1 MKPQPFTVH
10 RGIAAPLPRR
20 NIDTDAII
28 PSREIQRVSK
38 QGLGDGLFAGWR
50 YRAPGS
56 REPDP
61 EFILNRDAYRDASV
75 LLAGANFG
83 CGSSREHAVWA
94 LGEFGIRA
102 VLAPSFGSIFR
113 NNCTLNGIL
122 AVVMKDATI
131 RTLADW
137 VQTDPRHNLLTIDL
151 RNRIIEWKAG
161 ETLAFA
167 IEPANRRLLLR
178 GLDSIA
184 VTLQQASAIDEFELA
199 DRAVRPWVYRLP
211 EPPVEQP
218 GNPDGDRDR

>member
-10 RGIAAPLPRR
+10 RGIAVPLRTR
-20 NIDTDAII
+20 NIDTDTII

-50 YRAPGS
+50 YQAPGS

-61 EFILNRDAYRDASV
+61 EFILNRDGYQDASI

-94 LGEFGIRA
+94 LSEFGIRA

-122 AVVMKDATI
+122 AVVMEDETI
-131 RTLADW
+131 RKLADW
-137 VQTDPRHNLLTIDL
+137 VQTDPRHNRLAIDL
-151 RNRIIEWKAG
+151 RNQIIEWKAG
-161 ETLAFA
+161 ETLVFE
-167 IEPANRRLLLR
+167 IEPTKRRLLLQ
-178 GLDSIA
+178 GLDGIA
-184 VTLQQASAIDEFELA
+184 VTLQQASAIEEFEA
-199 DRAVRPWVYRLP
+199 SDRTVRPWVYRLP
-211 EPPVEQP
+211 
-218 GNPDGDRDR
+218 RSI

>member
-10 RGIAAPLPRR
+10 RGIAAPLRTR
-20 NIDTDAII
+20 NIDTDTII

-50 YRAPGS
+50 YQAPGS

-61 EFILNRDAYRDASV
+61 EFILNRDGYQDASI
-75 LLAGANFG
+75 LLAGVNFG

-122 AVVMKDATI
+122 AVVMEDATI
-131 RTLADW
+131 RSLADW
-137 VQTDPRHNLLTIDL
+137 VQTDPRHNRLAIDL
-151 RNRIIEWKAG
+151 RNQIIEWKAG
-161 ETLAFA
+161 ETLVFE
-167 IEPANRRLLLR
+167 IEPTKRRLLLQ
-178 GLDSIA
+178 GLDGIA
-184 VTLQQASAIDEFELA
+184 VTLQQASAIEEFEA
-199 DRAVRPWVYRLP
+199 SDRTVRPWVYRLP
-211 EPPVEQP
+211 
-218 GNPDGDRDR
+218 RSI

>member
-10 RGIAAPLPRR
+10 QGIAAPLLTR
-20 NIDTDAII
+20 NIDTDTII

-61 EFILNRDAYRDASV
+61 EFILNRDGYRDASI
-75 LLAGANFG
+75 LMAGANFG

-122 AVVMKDATI
+122 AVVLKDSAI
-131 RTLADW
+131 RSLAEWVQKDPRRNRLRIDLKKQVIERKPERTLAF
-137 VQTDPRHNLLTIDL
+137 
-151 RNRIIEWKAG
+151 E
-161 ETLAFA
+161 
-167 IEPANRRLLLR
+167 IEPAKRRLLLQ
-178 GLDSIA
+178 GLDGIA
-184 VTLQQASAIDEFELA
+184 VTLQQASAIDEFEVA
-199 DRAVRPWVYRLP
+199 DRVVRPWVYRLP
-211 EPPVEQP
+211 DPPAA
-218 GNPDGDRDR
+218 

>member
-10 RGIAAPLPRR
+10 RGIAAPLLTR
-20 NIDTDAII
+20 NIDTDTII
-28 PSREIQRVSK
+28 PSREIQRVSR

-50 YRAPGS
+50 YRTPGS

-61 EFILNRDAYRDASV
+61 EFILNRDGYQDASI

-122 AVVMKDATI
+122 AVVVEDAAV
-131 RTLADW
+131 RNLADW
-137 VQTDPRHNLLTIDL
+137 VQADPRRNRLEIDL
-151 RNRIIEWKAG
+151 KNQVIAWKAG
-161 ETLAFA
+161 ETLAFE
-167 IEPANRRLLLR
+167 IEPARRRLLLQ
-178 GLDSIA
+178 GLDGIA
-184 VTLQQASAIDEFELA
+184 VTLRQASAIDEFEAA
-199 DRAVRPWVYRLP
+199 DCAARPWVYRMP
-211 EPPVEQP
+211 ASTGSQREP
-218 GNPDGDRDR
+218 

>member
-1 MKPQPFTVH
+1 MKPRPFTVH
-10 RGIAAPLPRR
+10 RGIAAPLLTR
-20 NIDTDAII
+20 NIDTDTII
-28 PSREIQRVSK
+28 PSREIQCVSK

-61 EFILNRDAYRDASV
+61 EFILNRDGYRDASI

-122 AVVMKDATI
+122 AVVVEDSTI

-137 VQTDPRHNLLTIDL
+137 VQTDPRRNRLEIDL
-151 RNRIIEWKAG
+151 RSQVIEWKPEG
-161 ETLAFA
+161 TLAFE
-167 IEPANRRLLLR
+167 IEPAKRRLLLQ
-178 GLDSIA
+178 GLDGIA
-184 VTLQQASAIDEFELA
+184 VTLRQASAIDEFEVA

-211 EPPVEQP
+211 DPPAA
-218 GNPDGDRDR
+218 

>member
-10 RGIAAPLPRR
+10 RGIAAPLLTR
-20 NIDTDAII
+20 NIDTDTII

-50 YRAPGS
+50 YQTPGG

-61 EFILNRDAYRDASV
+61 EFILNRDGYRDASI

-122 AVVMKDATI
+122 AIVVEDATI
-131 RTLADW
+131 RTFANW
-137 VQTDPRHNLLTIDL
+137 VQTDPRRNRLEIDL
-151 RNRIIEWKAG
+151 RNQVIEWRAG
-161 ETLAFA
+161 RTLAFE
-167 IEPANRRLLLR
+167 IEPAKRRLLLQ
-178 GLDSIA
+178 GLDGIA
-184 VTLQQASAIDEFELA
+184 VTLQRASAIDDFEAA
-199 DRAVRPWVYRLP
+199 DRAARPWVYRLP
-211 EPPVEQP
+211 ESPVA
-218 GNPDGDRDR
+218 

>member
-1 MKPQPFTVH
+1 MKPQAFTIH
-10 RGIAAPLPRR
+10 RGIAAPLLTR
-20 NIDTDAII
+20 NIDTDTII

-61 EFILNRDAYRDASV
+61 EFILNRDGYRDASI

-83 CGSSREHAVWA
+83 CGSSREHTVWA

-122 AVVMKDATI
+122 AVVVEDASI

-137 VQTDPRHNLLTIDL
+137 VQTDPRRNQLEIDL
-151 RNRIIEWKAG
+151 RNQVIEWKAG
-161 ETLAFA
+161 GSMPFE
-167 IEPANRRLLLR
+167 IEPAKRRLLLQ
-178 GLDSIA
+178 GLDGIA
-184 VTLQQASAIDEFELA
+184 VTLKRAAAIDEFEVA

-211 EPPVEQP
+211 EPPVAPP
-218 GNPDGDRDR
+218 GNRLGNRGP

>member
-10 RGIAAPLPRR
+10 RGTAAPLLSR
-20 NIDTDAII
+20 NIDTDTII

-61 EFILNRDAYRDASV
+61 EFILNRDGFRDASI

-122 AVVMKDATI
+122 AVVLKDAAV
-131 RTLADW
+131 RSLAEW
-137 VQTDPRHNLLTIDL
+137 VQTDPRRNQIKIDL
-151 RNRIIEWKAG
+151 ENRVIEWKAG
-161 ETLAFA
+161 ETLAFE
-167 IEPANRRLLLR
+167 IEPAKRRLLLQ
-178 GLDSIA
+178 GLDGIA
-184 VTLQQASAIDEFELA
+184 VTLQRESAIDEFEAA
-199 DRAVRPWVYRLP
+199 DRAARPWVYRLP
-211 EPPVEQP
+211 EPSVAKP
-218 GNPDGDRDR
+218 GNRPGNSSS

>member
-1 MKPQPFTVH
+1 MKPRPFTVH
-10 RGIAAPLPRR
+10 RGIAAPLLTR
-20 NIDTDAII
+20 NIDTDTII

-61 EFILNRDAYRDASV
+61 EFILNRDGYRDASI

-113 NNCTLNGIL
+113 ANCTLNGIL
-122 AVVMKDATI
+122 AAVVEDASV
-131 RTLADW
+131 RALADW
-137 VQTDPRHNLLTIDL
+137 VRTDPRRNRLQIDL
-151 RNRIIEWKAG
+151 RNRVIGWKPG
-161 ETLAFA
+161 GTLAFG
-167 IEPANRRLLLR
+167 IEPAERRRLLQ
-178 GLDSIA
+178 GLDGIA
-184 VTLQQASAIDEFELA
+184 ATLRRASAIDEFEVT

-211 EPPVEQP
+211 APPGAPPGDRP
-218 GNPDGDRDR
+218 GNRGA

>member
-10 RGIAAPLPRR
+10 RGIAAPLLTR
-20 NIDTDAII
+20 NIDTDTII

-61 EFILNRDAYRDASV
+61 EFILNLDGYHDASI

-102 VLAPSFGSIFR
+102 LLAPSFGSIFR

-122 AVVMKDATI
+122 AVIVEDAVV
-131 RTLADW
+131 RCLADW
-137 VQTDPRHNLLTIDL
+137 VQTNPRRNQLKIDL
-151 RNRIIEWKAG
+151 QNQVIEWRAG
-161 ETLAFA
+161 GTLAFE
-167 IEPANRRLLLR
+167 IEPAKRRLLLK

-184 VTLQQASAIDEFELA
+184 VTLQQASAIDEFEVA
-199 DRAVRPWVYRLP
+199 DSAVRPWVYRLP
-211 EPPVEQP
+211 ESPIA
-218 GNPDGDRDR
+218 

>member
-10 RGIAAPLPRR
+10 RGIAAPLLRR
-20 NIDTDAII
+20 NIDTDTII

-50 YRAPGS
+50 YRTPGS
-56 REPDP
+56 RDPDAD
-61 EFILNRDAYRDASV
+61 FILNRDIYRDASI

-122 AVVMKDATI
+122 AVVVDEAAI
-131 RTLADW
+131 GLLDDW
-137 VQTDPRHNLLTIDL
+137 VRADPRRNQLEIDL
-151 RNRIIEWKAG
+151 ENQFIAWRDG
-161 ETLAFA
+161 ESLAFEL
-167 IEPANRRLLLR
+167 EPAYRKLLLQ

-184 VTLQQASAIDEFELA
+184 VTLQQASAIENFEAA
-199 DRAVRPWVYRLP
+199 DRIARPWVYRLP
-211 EPPVEQP
+211 
-218 GNPDGDRDR
+218 

>member
-10 RGIAAPLPRR
+10 RGIAVPLRTR
-20 NIDTDAII
+20 NIDTDTII

-50 YRAPGS
+50 YQAPGS

-61 EFILNRDAYRDASV
+61 EFILNRDGYQDASI

-122 AVVMKDATI
+122 AVVMEDATI
-131 RTLADW
+131 RSLADW
-137 VQTDPRHNLLTIDL
+137 VQTDPRHNRLAIDL
-151 RNRIIEWKAG
+151 RNQVIEWKAG
-161 ETLAFA
+161 ETLVFE
-167 IEPANRRLLLR
+167 IEPTKRRLLLQ
-178 GLDSIA
+178 GLDGIA
-184 VTLQQASAIDEFELA
+184 VTLQQASAIEEFEA
-199 DRAVRPWVYRLP
+199 SDRTVRPWVYRLP
-211 EPPVEQP
+211 
-218 GNPDGDRDR
+218 RSI

>member
-10 RGIAAPLPRR
+10 RGIAAPLLTR
-20 NIDTDAII
+20 NIDTDTIL

-61 EFILNRDAYRDASV
+61 EFILNRDGYQDASI

-122 AVVMKDATI
+122 AVAVDDATI
-131 RTLADW
+131 RSLADW
-137 VQTDPRHNLLTIDL
+137 VQTNPRRNRLGIDL
-151 RNRIIEWKAG
+151 RNQVFEWKAG
-161 ETLAFA
+161 GTLAFE
-167 IEPANRRLLLR
+167 IEPARRRLLLR
-178 GLDSIA
+178 GLDGIA
-184 VTLQQASAIDEFELA
+184 VTLQQASAIDEFEVA

-211 EPPVEQP
+211 ESPIV
-218 GNPDGDRDR
+218 

>member
-10 RGIAAPLPRR
+10 RGIAAPLRRR
-20 NIDTDAII
+20 NIDTDTII
-28 PSREIQRVSK
+28 PSREIQHVSK

-56 REPDP
+56 RDPDP
-61 EFILNRDAYRDASV
+61 DFILNRGACRDASI

-122 AVVMKDATI
+122 AVVLDEAAI
-131 RTLADW
+131 GRLEDW
-137 VQTDPRHNLLTIDL
+137 VRADPRRNQLEIDL
-151 RNRIIEWKAG
+151 ENRLIAWKAG
-161 ETLAFA
+161 ESLAFE
-167 IEPANRRLLLR
+167 IEPANRKLLLQ

-184 VTLQQASAIDEFELA
+184 VTLQQASAIDDFEAA
-199 DRAVRPWVYRLP
+199 DRVARPWVYRLP
-211 EPPVEQP
+211 
-218 GNPDGDRDR
+218 

>member
-10 RGIAAPLPRR
+10 RGIAVPLRTR
-20 NIDTDAII
+20 NIDTDTII

-50 YRAPGS
+50 YQAPGS

-61 EFILNRDAYRDASV
+61 EFILNRDGYQDASI

-122 AVVMKDATI
+122 AVVMEDETI
-131 RTLADW
+131 RKLADW
-137 VQTDPRHNLLTIDL
+137 VQTDPRHNRLAIDL
-151 RNRIIEWKAG
+151 RNQIIEWKAG
-161 ETLAFA
+161 ETLVFE
-167 IEPANRRLLLR
+167 IEPTKRRLLLQ
-178 GLDSIA
+178 GLDGIA
-184 VTLQQASAIDEFELA
+184 VTLQQASAIEEFEA
-199 DRAVRPWVYRLP
+199 SDRTVRPWVYRLP
-211 EPPVEQP
+211 
-218 GNPDGDRDR
+218 RSI

>member
-1 MKPQPFTVH
+1 MKQQPFTVH
-10 RGIAAPLPRR
+10 RGIAAPLLTR
-20 NIDTDAII
+20 NIDTDTII

-61 EFILNRDAYRDASV
+61 EFILNRDGYQDASI

-94 LGEFGIRA
+94 LREFGIRA

-122 AVVMKDATI
+122 AVVVEDSTI
-131 RTLADW
+131 RNLADW
-137 VQTDPRHNLLTIDL
+137 VRTDPRRNRLEIDL
-151 RNRIIEWKAG
+151 KNQAITWKAG
-161 ETLAFA
+161 ETLAFEL
-167 IEPANRRLLLR
+167 EPACRRLLLQ
-178 GLDSIA
+178 GLDGVS
-184 VTLQQASAIDEFELA
+184 VTLQQASAIDEFEAA

-211 EPPVEQP
+211 AST
-218 GNPDGDRDR
+218 

>member
-10 RGIAAPLPRR
+10 RGIAAPLLIR
-20 NIDTDAII
+20 NIDTDTII

-50 YRAPGS
+50 YRAPGG

-61 EFILNRDAYRDASV
+61 EFILNRDGWQDTSI

-122 AVVMKDATI
+122 AVVVDDATI

-137 VQTDPRHNLLTIDL
+137 VQTNPQRNQLEINLQ
-151 RNRIIEWKAG
+151 NQVIEWRAG
-161 ETLAFA
+161 GTLAFE
-167 IEPANRRLLLR
+167 IEPAKRRLLLQ
-178 GLDSIA
+178 GLDGIA
-184 VTLQQASAIDEFELA
+184 VTLQQASAIDEFEVA
-199 DRAVRPWVYRLP
+199 DGAVRPWVYRLP
-211 EPPVEQP
+211 EPP
-218 GNPDGDRDR
+218 GA

>member
-10 RGIAAPLPRR
+10 RGVAAPLLTR
-20 NIDTDAII
+20 NIDTDTII
-28 PSREIQRVSK
+28 PSREIQRVSR

-61 EFILNRDAYRDASV
+61 EFILNRDAYRDASI

-102 VLAPSFGSIFR
+102 VLAPSFGGIFR

-122 AVVMKDATI
+122 AVVAEDAAI
-131 RTLADW
+131 RSLSNW
-137 VQTDPRHNLLTIDL
+137 VQKDPRRNRPQIDL
-151 RNRIIEWKAG
+151 ENQVIEWQAG
-161 ETLAFA
+161 ETLAFE
-167 IEPANRRLLLR
+167 IEPAKRRLLLL
-178 GLDSIA
+178 GLDGIA
-184 VTLQQASAIDEFELA
+184 VTLQHASAIEQFEAA
-199 DRAVRPWVYRLP
+199 DRAVRPWVNRLP
-211 EPPVEQP
+211 
-218 GNPDGDRDR
+218 GSI

>member
-10 RGIAAPLPRR
+10 RGIAVPLLTR
-20 NIDTDAII
+20 NIDTDTII

-50 YRAPGS
+50 YQAPGS

-61 EFILNRDAYRDASV
+61 EFILNRDGYQDASI

-122 AVVMKDATI
+122 AVVMEDATI
-131 RTLADW
+131 RSLADW
-137 VQTDPRHNLLTIDL
+137 VQTDPRHNQLVIDL
-151 RNRIIEWKAG
+151 RNQIIVWKAG
-161 ETLAFA
+161 ETLVFE
-167 IEPANRRLLLR
+167 IEPTKRRLLLQ
-178 GLDSIA
+178 GLDGIA
-184 VTLQQASAIDEFELA
+184 VTLQQASAIEDFEAA
-199 DRAVRPWVYRLP
+199 DRTVRPWVYRLP
-211 EPPVEQP
+211 
-218 GNPDGDRDR
+218 RSI

>member
-10 RGIAAPLPRR
+10 RGIAVPLRTR
-20 NIDTDAII
+20 NIDTDTII

-50 YRAPGS
+50 YQAPGS

-61 EFILNRDAYRDASV
+61 EFILNRDGYQDASI

-122 AVVMKDATI
+122 AVVMEDATI
-131 RTLADW
+131 RSLADW
-137 VQTDPRHNLLTIDL
+137 VQTDPRHNRLAIDL
-151 RNRIIEWKAG
+151 RNQIIEWKAG
-161 ETLAFA
+161 ETLVFE
-167 IEPANRRLLLR
+167 IEPTKRRLLLQ
-178 GLDSIA
+178 GLDGIA
-184 VTLQQASAIDEFELA
+184 VTLQQASAIEEFEA
-199 DRAVRPWVYRLP
+199 SDRTVRPWVYRLP
-211 EPPVEQP
+211 
-218 GNPDGDRDR
+218 RSI

>member
-10 RGIAAPLPRR
+10 RGIAVPLRTR
-20 NIDTDAII
+20 NIDTDTII

-50 YRAPGS
+50 YQAPGS

-61 EFILNRDAYRDASV
+61 EFILNRDGYQDASI

-122 AVVMKDATI
+122 AVVMEDETI
-131 RTLADW
+131 RKLADW
-137 VQTDPRHNLLTIDL
+137 VQTDPRHNRLAIDL
-151 RNRIIEWKAG
+151 RNQIIEWKAG
-161 ETLAFA
+161 ETLVFE
-167 IEPANRRLLLR
+167 IEPTKRRLLLQ
-178 GLDSIA
+178 GLDGIA
-184 VTLQQASAIDEFELA
+184 VTLQQAWAIEEFEA
-199 DRAVRPWVYRLP
+199 SDRTVRPWVYRLP
-211 EPPVEQP
+211 
-218 GNPDGDRDR
+218 RSI

>member
-10 RGIAAPLPRR
+10 RGIAAPLRRR
-20 NIDTDAII
+20 NIDTDTII

-38 QGLGDGLFAGWR
+38 RGLGDGLFAGWR

-56 REPDP
+56 RDPDP
-61 EFILNRDAYRDASV
+61 GFILNRDAYRDASI

-122 AVVMKDATI
+122 AVVLDEAAI
-131 RTLADW
+131 GRLEDW
-137 VQTDPRHNLLTIDL
+137 VRADPRRNQLEIDL
-151 RNRIIEWKAG
+151 ENRLIAWKAG
-161 ETLAFA
+161 ESLALE
-167 IEPANRRLLLR
+167 IEPANRKLLLQ

-184 VTLQQASAIDEFELA
+184 VTLQQASAIDDFEA
-199 DRAVRPWVYRLP
+199 TDRVARPWVYRLP
-211 EPPVEQP
+211 
-218 GNPDGDRDR
+218 

>member
-10 RGIAAPLPRR
+10 RGVAAPLLTR
-20 NIDTDAII
+20 NIDTDTII
-28 PSREIQRVSK
+28 PSREIQRVSR

-61 EFILNRDAYRDASV
+61 EFILNRDGYQDASI

-94 LGEFGIRA
+94 LREFGIRA

-122 AVVMKDATI
+122 AVVMEDATI
-131 RTLADW
+131 RSLADW
-137 VQTDPRHNLLTIDL
+137 VQTDPRHNQLAIDL
-151 RNRIIEWKAG
+151 RNQIIVWKAG
-161 ETLAFA
+161 ETLVFE
-167 IEPANRRLLLR
+167 IEPTKRRLLLQ
-178 GLDSIA
+178 GLDGIA
-184 VTLQQASAIDEFELA
+184 VTLQQASAIEDFEAA
-199 DRAVRPWVYRLP
+199 DRTVRPWVYRLP
-211 EPPVEQP
+211 
-218 GNPDGDRDR
+218 RSI

>member
-1 MKPQPFTVH
+1 MKSRPFTVH
-10 RGIAAPLPRR
+10 RGIAAPLLTR
-20 NIDTDAII
+20 NIDTDTII

-61 EFILNRDAYRDASV
+61 EFILNREGYRDASI

-122 AVVMKDATI
+122 AVVLKDAVI
-131 RTLADW
+131 RSLAEW
-137 VQTDPRHNLLTIDL
+137 VRTDPPRNQIKIDL
-151 RNRIIEWKAG
+151 ENRVIEWKAG
-161 ETLAFA
+161 ETLAFE
-167 IEPANRRLLLR
+167 IEPAKRRLLLR
-178 GLDSIA
+178 GLDGIA
-184 VTLQQASAIDEFELA
+184 VTLQRASAIDEFEAA

-211 EPPVEQP
+211 EPSVVKP
-218 GNPDGDRDR
+218 GNRPGNRSS